1 MVRAVLRDRRNGL
14 FFRLL
19 FKTARLFDLAGRG
32 LFYFAVGMLR
42 RSDLE
47 QMSSLAWEDFGD
59 DAHVAATGLMSWE
72 RTIFGEFLRPSDRV
86 LLVGSG
92 SGRDLL
98 ALLRD
103 GHEVVGI
110 EQASQAVERARRLL
124 RQNGLS
130 AHIVETSVN
139 QAQLPGTFDVVV
151 FSWFCYSYI
160 LGSDER
166 IAALGNVR
174 DHLNPH
180 GRILV
185 SYLGVDNT
193 AMTRT
198 TTIARFASRVSRA
211 DWRAVPNDHFYPIP
225 GKSPLFA
232 YQHSFGPG
240 EVQAEARRAGL
251 SVLAERRFPEA
262 FLVVLTREPQP

>member
-1 MVRAVLRDRRNGL
+1 MVRAMPRDRRNGL
-14 FFRLL
+14 PFRIL
-19 FKTARLFDLAGRG
+19 FRTARLFDLAGRG

-42 RSDLE
+42 RVDLE

-72 RTIFGEFLRPSDRV
+72 RTIFAEFLRPSDRV

-103 GHEVVGI
+103 GHDVVGI
-110 EQASQAVERARRLL
+110 EQASLAVERARRLL
-124 RQNGLS
+124 QENGFS

-160 LGSDER
+160 LGSDDR
-166 IAALGNVR
+166 IAALVKVR

-180 GRILV
+180 GRIVV
-185 SYLGVDNT
+185 SYLGAEKT

-198 TTIARFASRVSRA
+198 TTVARFASRVSGA
-211 DWRAVPNDHFYPIP
+211 DWRAIPNDHFYPIP
-225 GKSPLFA
+225 GTSPLFV

-240 EVQAEARRAGL
+240 ELQKEARKAGL

-262 FLVVLTREPQP
+262 FLIVLTRESQA